1 MSNGNREEPK
11 HLTGSTILTHCQ
23 AGMCCQRFSRKGGR
37 LCPRPQLRRTSVA
50 FQLISRRAGNLDRK
64 ALRSYTHTFW
74 KGKPENVPFHLLEG
88 KVVSPSGACVH
99 LIGRSEDLL
108 RLDPILGSENWHIP
122 PPAHKKHP
130 IMPNGSNHLRF
141 ISTGCHKTTTAAAAT
156 TTTQTHLQLESS
168 SAFPRW
174 AGKMSHA
181 LVTSLPSRT

>member
-108 RLDPILGSENWHIP
+108 RLDPILGSENWHPTPSTQKTPNHAQRIQP
-122 PPAHKKHP
+122 LKIHIHRLSQNHHRRCRHHHHPNTSPA
-130 IMPNGSNHLRF
+130 
-141 ISTGCHKTTTAAAAT
+141 
-156 TTTQTHLQLESS
+156 
-168 SAFPRW
+168 
-174 AGKMSHA
+174 
-181 LVTSLPSRT
+181 